1 MNAYAQLMR
10 IDKPIGTLLL
20 LWPTLWGLWFAAKG
34 VPPLSL
40 LLIFIAGVF
49 VMRSAGC
56 VINDITDRK
65 FDGAVTRTKSRPL
78 VTGRVKLSEA
88 RLLFFMLS
96 LLALFCSLFLNLF
109 TIGMAVIGLLIT
121 LLYPFTKRITHW
133 PQAVLGVAFAWG
145 VLMAYTAVTNSL
157 PREAVEL
164 FFITWMWIVAY
175 DTIYAMVDR
184 NDDILVGIKS
194 TAIRLRKFDVA
205 FVSGLQILVLLGL
218 LFFAKKQGLGLIFYP
233 AWCIAAGLVVY
244 QALLIR
250 GREPEKCFKAF
261 LNNHWFGAIIFL
273 GIALSIPQ

>member
-1 MNAYAQLMR
+1 MKAYAQLMR
-10 IDKPIGTLLL
+10 LDKPIGTLLL

-34 VPPLSL
+34 VPPLPI

-65 FDGAVTRTKSRPL
+65 FDGAVTRTQSRPL
-78 VTGRVKLSEA
+78 VTGRAKLGEA

-96 LLALFCSLFLNLF
+96 FLALFCSLFLNLF

-121 LLYPFTKRITHW
+121 ILYPFTKRITHW

-157 PREAVEL
+157 PWEAVEL

-184 NDDILVGIKS
+184 EDDVLVGIKS
-194 TAIRLRKFDVA
+194 TAIRLQKFDVV
-205 FVSGLQILVLLGL
+205 FVSGLQTLVLLGL
-218 LFFAKKQGLGLIFYP
+218 LFFAKKQGLGLLFYP
-233 AWCIAAGLVVY
+233 AWCIAAGLVIY

-250 GREPEKCFKAF
+250 RREPKKCFKAF
-261 LNNHWFGAIIFL
+261 LNNHWFGAVIFL
-273 GIALSIPQ
+273 GIALSIP